1 MQMSKTLP
9 VMMTTLSL
17 HIAAANA
24 SMLEEV
30 VVTAQKR
37 GVAESI
43 QDIPSS
49 LQAIGSEMI
58 DKNQL
63 KNFAEY
69 AQLVPS
75 LLANDSGGG
84 QTQISMRGVF
94 AARVS
99 HAQPQ
104 TRSTAAMY
112 VNDIPVT
119 TAAFNPDAGL
129 FDIERV
135 EVLRGPQGTLY
146 GSGSMSGAIR
156 LIPKS
161 PDLENLSGSI
171 GTTLSFAED
180 GDESYEVN
188 GVLNIPVGDTFA
200 LRGVGYYGDK
210 GGYID
215 NVFTGEDDYNDEEMY
230 GGRLTGRWVP
240 SDSFSLEGML
250 IYHNSEADGRPEEY
264 VPGDPEAFT
273 GRVSGASLVAAGE
286 SLSQHTI
293 TDDYQITK
301 PNGTDPFDD
310 EFYIFGLTAEWQ
322 ASWATIVSVTSYFDR
337 EYLNVLD
344 DNQRIRDILGATS
357 FVTGE
362 PFFSTLFNESEQEQF
377 TQELR
382 FVSTEDA
389 PFRWLFGLFY
399 SNEEKQFDQQQP
411 TPGLDLFLPA
421 IGLPDSAGFGAGAD
435 MVFEGAQSVDTE
447 EMAAFG
453 EMTFAFGSRD
463 QFEFTV
469 GARAFE
475 YEQDTK
481 QSFVGVAIG
490 TFGGES
496 FKGDISES
504 GISPKFLFN
513 YRVTD
518 DNIVYASAAEGF
530 RLGGTNT
537 AIPVA
542 GAGNPSLTDCG
553 PSLAAVGIPFPLPDV
568 DSDSLWQYEIGSKN
582 TLWGGKARANIAAY
596 YIDWDDVQTQVFLPC
611 GFIVEV
617 NSGKLVSTGLEMDF
631 AADLTDQLSVNFG
644 AAYTSSELD
653 EDSVFLQASKGDGAP
668 FVPEWHITGGFDYR
682 KPVDFL
688 GGNEWYLRGNVVY
701 VSERDSQFSK
711 TGFTEPGGPTIPNFK
726 LPSYTTANLYT
737 GLVNDNWE
745 FAFFVKNLTDE
756 RIVSGIDFDRRQP
769 ATFTVGRPRTVG
781 FNVKYSFE

>member
-1 MQMSKTLP
+1 MQMSKTFPL
-9 VMMTTLSL
+9 MITLSL
-17 HIAAANA
+17 PMAVANA
-24 SMLEEV
+24 NSIEEV

-49 LQAIGSEMI
+49 LQAIGSDTI

-75 LLANDSGGG
+75 LIANDSGGG

-156 LIPKS
+156 LIPQA
-161 PDLENLSGSI
+161 PNLESTAGSI
-171 GTTLSFAED
+171 SASVGIAED
-180 GDESYEVN
+180 SDEIYEVN
-188 GVLNIPVGDTFA
+188 GMLNLPLGDTFA
-200 LRGVGYYGDK
+200 LRGVGYYSEK

-215 NVFTGEDDYNDEEMY
+215 NVFTGDDAYNDEEMY

-240 SDSFSLEGML
+240 SDTFSLEGML
-250 IYHNSEADGRPEEY
+250 IYHNSEADGRADEY
-264 VPGDPEAFT
+264 VVGDPETFT
-273 GRVSGASLVAAGE
+273 GRVSGASMVAAGE

-293 TDDYQITK
+293 TDDYQISK

-310 EFYIFGLTAEWQ
+310 EFYILGLTAEWET
-322 ASWATIVSVTSYFDR
+322 SWATIVSATSYFDR
-337 EYLNVLD
+337 EYMNVLD

-357 FVTGE
+357 FVSGQ

-377 TQELR
+377 TQEIR

-389 PFRWLFGLFY
+389 PFQWLFGLFY
-399 SNEEKQFDQQQP
+399 SNEEKQFNQQQP
-411 TPGLDLFLPA
+411 TPGLDPFLLA

-435 MVFEGAQSVDTE
+435 MVFEGVQSVDTE

-475 YEQDTK
+475 YEQDTE
-481 QSFVGVAIG
+481 QLFVGVAIG
-490 TFGGES
+490 TFDGER

-504 GISPKFLFN
+504 DISPKFLFN
-513 YRVTD
+513 YRMTN
-518 DNIVYASAAEGF
+518 DNMLYASASEGF

-553 PSLAAVGIPFPLPDV
+553 PSLDAVGIPFPLPDV
-568 DSDSLWQYEIGSKN
+568 DSDSLWQFEIGSKN

-596 YIDWDDVQTQVFLPC
+596 YIDWEDFQTQVFLPC

-617 NSGKLVSTGLEMDF
+617 NSGKLVSKGVELDF
-631 AADLTDQLSVNFG
+631 AADLTDDLSVNLG
-644 AAYTSSELD
+644 VAYTNSELD
-653 EDSVFLQASKGDGAP
+653 EDSQFLQASKGDAAP
-668 FVPEWHITGGFDYR
+668 FVPDWHVTGGFDYR
-682 KPVDFL
+682 QPVDFV
-688 GGNEWYLRGNVVY
+688 GAKEWYLRGNVVY

-711 TGFTEPGGPTIPNFK
+711 DGFTEPGGLSIPNFK

-737 GLVNDNWE
+737 GLVTDNWE
-745 FAFFVKNLTDE
+745 FAFFIKNLTDE
-756 RIVSGIDFDRRQP
+756 QIVSGIDFDRRQP
-769 ATFTVGRPRTVG
+769 ATYTVARPRTFG